1 MRKEMMLSERVKQV
15 KPSGIRKFFDLASET
30 EGVISLGVG
39 ERILRHHGISVKLRF
54 ILFHREK
61 LFIPP
66 IKVCLSCV
74 RRSVAI

>member
-39 ERILRHHGISVKLRF
+39 EPDFATPWHIREAAIYSISQGKTF
-54 ILFHREK
+54 YTANQGF
-61 LFIPP
+61 F
-66 IKVCLSCV
+66 
-74 RRSVAI
+74 